1 MSKQSIYRSRMLEWE
16 GVMPFRYGFYHFVYG
31 FALASV
37 FLIMLGLVLSLPGL
51 LWMVGGGWAILV
63 SQLFFMVIMDP
74 PSDSREGA
82 RKLYCIVSREALDKM
97 KGNRGKLGA
106 QAGHAFLHAWWDA
119 FLRFNGDAIAY
130 RKSQHAYKITLV
142 VDTDAALV
150 ALEDTYRDVCGVS
163 LVTDAGFTVFNQPTM
178 TCLGLGPIHVDDIG
192 QDLKALKTLV

>member
-1 MSKQSIYRSRMLEWE
+1 MLEWE